1 MKEAEYSFLP
11 ESGSGKCLF
20 QNFLEIPQ
28 KGRNVWSIRNCKE
41 YDSIDILSHVS
52 IVIQVSRRNP
62 KEIKGN
68 ILWLNIKYGKL
79 RLSIT

>member
-41 YDSIDILSHVS
+41 YDSIDILSHVA
-52 IVIQVSRRNP
+52 
-62 KEIKGN
+62 
-68 ILWLNIKYGKL
+68 
-79 RLSIT
+79 